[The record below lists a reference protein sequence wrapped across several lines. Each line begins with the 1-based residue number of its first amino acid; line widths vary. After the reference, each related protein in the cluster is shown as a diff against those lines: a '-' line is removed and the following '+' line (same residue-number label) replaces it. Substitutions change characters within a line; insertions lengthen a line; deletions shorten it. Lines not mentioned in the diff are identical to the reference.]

1 MSNVFVY
8 LENGL
13 QKEDGSINESLVYY
27 LTNYGVDFT
36 LVTKKSKTA
45 LNQWDVSELVSKAGL
60 PRQVADNCV
69 FGATVDALSALA
81 QDEDILFTDDT
92 DLPLRFHG
100 KRQFRFLETMGLA
113 AYCA

>member
-1 MSNVFVY
+1 MFVY

-13 QKEDGSINESLVYY
+13 LKEDGSINESLVYY
-27 LTNYGVDFT
+27 LTNYCVDFT
-36 LVTKKSKTA
+36 LVTMRTKTA

-69 FGATVDALSALA
+69 FGATIGVMIDLGL
-81 QDEDILFTDDT
+81 ENDIVFTDDSKIT
-92 DLPLRFHG
+92 EGLRG
-100 KRQFRFLETMGLA
+100 KFRCSDTLYLA